1 MPLSIGPL
9 SRGSLSRSPIVLGI
23 ESSCDEM
30 AAAIVRDGREIL
42 ASTVHGQVEVH
53 APYGGVVPELA
64 SRDHVRAVSLVVEA
78 ALSQAGV
85 SLADLDGIAVTAGPG
100 LIGSLLV
107 GLSFAKALA
116 YAQGLPF
123 VGVHHLVG
131 HLVAAELA
139 SQASPSGG
147 PLEPPYLG
155 LVVSGGH
162 TALYRV
168 PVSGAP
174 TCLGETRDDAAGEA
188 FDKVAKLLGLP
199 FPGGP
204 AISKLAE
211 QGDPRAVPLPR
222 PMRGREGLDFSY
234 SGLKTAVSLAVER
247 QGGLAALS
255 DSAKANFAASFE
267 AVAVESLVERTL
279 RAAQQERLDQ
289 IAVVGGVAA
298 NGRLRR
304 EMQNAAARDGR
315 RAIFPPMS
323 LCTDNAVM
331 IAAAGTRLLLRGVRD
346 DLRLEAFSRVPIG
359 ETPWRPA
366 ARADDGVGVAVT
378 SGDGTRA

>member
-1 MPLSIGPL
+1 M
-9 SRGSLSRSPIVLGI
+9 SLSESPIVLGI

-30 AAAIVRDGREIL
+30 AAAVVRGGREIL
-42 ASTVHGQVEVH
+42 ASAVHGQADVH
-53 APYGGVVPELA
+53 SPYGGVVPELA
-64 SRDHVRAVSLVVEA
+64 SRDHVRAVSGVVEA
-78 ALSQAGV
+78 ALSQAGIA
-85 SLADLDGIAVTAGPG
+85 LEDLDGIAVTAGPG

-116 YAQGLPF
+116 YARGLPL

-139 SQASPSGG
+139 SQGTAAGVEE
-147 PLEPPYLG
+147 LLAPPYLG

-168 PVSGAP
+168 PESGAP
-174 TCLGETRDDAAGEA
+174 TPLGETRDDAAGEA

-204 AISKLAE
+204 EISKLAE
-211 QGDPRAVPLPR
+211 QGNPWAFDLPR
-222 PMRGREGLDFSY
+222 PMRGRPGLDFSY
-234 SGLKTAVSLAVER
+234 SGLKTAVSLAVAR
-247 QGGLAALS
+247 QGGLAAMS
-255 DSAKANFAASFE
+255 ETAKADLAAAFE
-267 AVAVESLVERTL
+267 SVVVESLVERTL
-279 RAAQQERLDQ
+279 RAARQEGLDR

-298 NGRLRR
+298 NRRLRS

-331 IAAAGTRLLLRGVRD
+331 IAAAGTRLLARGVRD
-346 DLRLEAFSRVPIG
+346 DLSLEAFSRVPIG
-359 ETPWRPA
+359 ETPWRPTGVVPA
-366 ARADDGVGVAVT
+366 MGGAVDPLAGERA
-378 SGDGTRA
+378 